1 MTRLSEIW
9 IEMLPDN
16 SSKSRVCQL
25 QTSLNLSRFSATRT
39 RVKIKKTSTKSAKS
53 QLDSRYPAKS
63 MTTTSGKTQR
73 LSVSKS
79 KSISSKLISSPCK
92 RSWIKSTLMK
102 YTKKMI
108 GSRWNYA
115 TWKSFLKRTTTWRL
129 KFSRSKRWTMTRRQ
143 KLSQLR
149 TKGLSEEMESS
160 WSRWQ
165 TWRWK
170 CETWKKRRL

>member
-9 IEMLPDN
+9 IEMLPGN
-16 SSKSRVCQL
+16 SSKLRVCQL
-25 QTSLNLSRFSATRT
+25 QTSLNRSRLSATRT
-39 RVKIKKTSTKSAKS
+39 RTKIRKTSTKSAKS
-53 QLDSRYPAKS
+53 QLDSRSPAKL

-79 KSISSKLISSPCK
+79 KSNSSKLIRPPCK
-92 RSWIKSTLMK
+92 KSWIKSTLMK
-102 YTKKMI
+102 YTKKTI

-129 KFSRSKRWTMTRRQ
+129 NFSRSKRWTMTRRQ

-149 TKGLSEEMESS
+149 TKGLSEGMESS

-165 TWRWK
+165 TWR
-170 CETWKKRRL
+170 